1 MKNTRALMLRKYS
14 EWVFMTTIEYDLV
27 TNHSKGFTNS
37 SNYIYHRV
45 FRPSFSKKSKLIWW
59 DLNTKEEGSSKTGV
73 IFHLQMFVI
82 TPAKMYFLSVQEE
95 RCAKRREK
103 GIYNTSLTRIQLL
116 STGLLNHH
124 QENKLAKLQATLVR
138 NYDLP
143 SRSRGWSVEG
153 GVKCRATSVVKN

>member
-37 SNYIYHRV
+37 SNYI
-45 FRPSFSKKSKLIWW
+45 PSRLQTIFQQKIKKNWR
-59 DLNTKEEGSSKTGV
+59 DLNTKEGGSSETGV
-73 IFHLQMFVI
+73 IFHLQVFVI

-138 NYDLP
+138 NYDSPTDSLM
-143 SRSRGWSVEG
+143 
-153 GVKCRATSVVKN
+153 GVKCRATSVAKNLISI